1 MIYKKQRGEKFIQYN
16 IITVTT
22 SNFDD
27 IINNDD
33 LSDVLEYF
41 ESKHYNLND
50 YVYKKGDS
58 NDNN

>member
-33 LSDVLEYF
+33 LSDAFEYF

>member
-1 MIYKKQRGEKFIQYN
+1 MINPYNKELMLEKQNCMIENNVKILKK
-16 IITVTT
+16 
-22 SNFDD
+22 
-27 IINNDD
+27 DD
-33 LSDVLEYF
+33 LSDAFEYF